1 MPFQLVLPE
10 FKTKNDK
17 LIIYGFNMLVAFSLL
32 SRVMDTYTIYFG
44 SSGNGFSII
53 VAIFHG
59 MFFVVGAF
67 LIHRWLK
74 IIAARQNA
82 RFVQF
87 SRLTIDEY
95 VSISYILPYLTQ
107 SATYFRNLSTG
118 ESNWRN
124 RTEGSLIFQ
133 MCLVY
138 IFYLTVIRKCR

>member
-1 MPFQLVLPE
+1 
-10 FKTKNDK
+10 
-17 LIIYGFNMLVAFSLL
+17 MLVAFSLL

-44 SSGNGFSII
+44 FSIGFSII

-59 MFFVVGAF
+59 MFFVLGVF
-67 LIHRWLK
+67 LIYRWLK

-138 IFYLTVIRKCR
+138 IFYLIVIRKCRQPCLHSFIVIFSEHTGRL